1 MKRHI
6 VRIHEIISKDSRTIE
21 TLVVCH
27 FPSCNE
33 TYYQKTSFL
42 KHVKEK
48 QKVWIEVKEHTIAS
62 ASQGDFFF

>member
-6 VRIHEIISKDSRTIE
+6 VRINEIISKDSRTIE

-42 KHVKEK
+42 KHLKEK
-48 QKVWIEVKEHTIAS
+48 QKV
-62 ASQGDFFF
+62 